1 MADLREIPFQRRYVV
16 VPIAAFAVLAAAWG
30 RDLPSPVL
38 LALGLVLVAAV
49 LTAVHHAEVVA
60 LKVGE
65 PFGSLV
71 LAVAVTAIEVGLI
84 VVLMLSSP
92 ETTQTLARDAVF
104 STLIIACNGIVGLS
118 LLVASLRHYTANFNS
133 EGVTGALAA
142 LATLATLTMVLPAFT
157 TSSAGGTFTTP
168 QLVFVSISAVVIY
181 LVFVFVQTIRHRDF
195 FLPVDLGPK
204 PQTADGG
211 DADEA
216 HVEPP
221 SRRRA
226 LLSLGLLLVS
236 LVAVVGLA
244 KTTSPLI
251 ESAVADLG
259 LPTFVIAV
267 SIALLVLLPESIA
280 AVRAAARGRTQTSL
294 NLAYGSVLAA
304 IGLTIPTIA
313 IVSLAFDFDIVLGL
327 SSTGIALVALT
338 FLVGT
343 LTVSLGRAT
352 LLQGAVH
359 LSIFA
364 GFILLAL
371 NP

>member
-1 MADLREIPFQRRYVV
+1 MAELRKIPFQRRYVA
-16 VPIAAFAVLAAAWG
+16 VPLVALAVLAVTWG
-30 RDLPSPVL
+30 RDLPNPVL
-38 LALGLVLVAAV
+38 GLLGLVLAAAV

-118 LLVASLRHYTANFNS
+118 LLVASLRHHTANFNS
-133 EGVTGALAA
+133 EGLAGAFAA
-142 LATLATLTMVLPAFT
+142 LGTLATLTLVLPSFT
-157 TSSAGGTFTTP
+157 TSSGAGTFSTP
-168 QLVFVSISAVVIY
+168 QLVFASVSAVLIY

-195 FLPVDLGPK
+195 FLPDDDGHSSPS
-204 PQTADGG
+204 PAADV
-211 DADEA
+211 ES

-226 LLSLGLLLVS
+226 LLSLGMLIAALI
-236 LVAVVGLA
+236 AVVGLA
-244 KTTSPLI
+244 KTTSPAI
-251 ESAVADLG
+251 ESAVDVLG
-259 LPTFVIAV
+259 LPTFVVAV

-280 AVRAAARGRTQTSL
+280 AVRAAGRGRTQTSF
-294 NLAYGSVLAA
+294 NLAYGTVLAA

-313 IVSLAFDFDIVLGL
+313 IISLILDLDLRLGL
-327 SSTGIALVALT
+327 NGTELALVVLT
-338 FLVGT
+338 FFVGT
-343 LTVSLGRAT
+343 LTVTLGRAT
-352 LLQGAVH
+352 LLQSVVH